1 MGRLTLNVLLSFAQ
15 FEREVTGER
24 IRDKIT
30 ASKKK
35 GMWMGGVVPLGYR
48 VEARALHIVEDHA
61 DLVRGLFKR
70 YLEFSSVARL
80 KERLDAEDIRL
91 PIRIDGKGRST
102 GGGFFSR
109 GHIYKIFSNP
119 IYIGQIA
126 HKGVVHQGQHA
137 AIVDRQLWDNVQ
149 QGLEDHLAAKT
160 QRRERQST
168 NALLVGKLFD
178 DRGNLMT
185 PSWSKRGS
193 KRWSYYVSQ
202 AILRGDKANA
212 GSVTRVSAPEIESR
226 VIEAIGSLDQGQN
239 SQAAHRGHHLPRDD
253 VPPAQNADTPP
264 EHHERIRS
272 RIERV
277 TLERAAIRIALSHD
291 ADQEEE
297 TKVVTIPW
305 AAPSPYR
312 RREIIHGMSVGSS
325 AARPLPTSARLVL
338 TKALRKAHRW
348 LDELLT
354 NRKQTIES
362 IAGRESK
369 SERSIRMTLSL
380 AFLSPDLV
388 KAAIDGR
395 LPRGFGLTRLI
406 DLPIAWSDQWA
417 ALGLKAPDRN

>member
-1 MGRLTLNVLLSFAQ
+1 LT
-15 FEREVTGER
+15 
-24 IRDKIT
+24 
-30 ASKKK
+30 
-35 GMWMGGVVPLGYR
+35 
-48 VEARALHIVEDHA
+48 
-61 DLVRGLFKR
+61 
-70 YLEFSSVARL
+70 
-80 KERLDAEDIRL
+80 
-91 PIRIDGKGRST
+91 
-102 GGGFFSR
+102 
-109 GHIYKIFSNP
+109 
-119 IYIGQIA
+119 
-126 HKGVVHQGQHA
+126 
-137 AIVDRQLWDNVQ
+137 
-149 QGLEDHLAAKT
+149 
-160 QRRERQST
+160 
-168 NALLVGKLFD
+168 
-178 DRGNLMT
+178 
-185 PSWSKRGS
+185 
-193 KRWSYYVSQ
+193 
-202 AILRGDKANA
+202 
-212 GSVTRVSAPEIESR
+212 
-226 VIEAIGSLDQGQN
+226 
-239 SQAAHRGHHLPRDD
+239 
-253 VPPAQNADTPP
+253 
-264 EHHERIRS
+264 
-272 RIERV
+272 IERV